1 MPRFNYVARDHSG
14 AALTGE
20 LTAGSPADVARLLRT
35 EGKFLVRIQ
44 EALAAPQHAAQPAIG
59 WQRLRQDEVI
69 SFATQLAGMIDTGVP
84 IAEALEA
91 SIDGTPPG
99 GFRSVVEDLIQRV
112 QEGSDF
118 SAALAAHPKA
128 FSPLFVHMI
137 RASEST
143 GLMGTMLRRVAD
155 YLTNQREI
163 RKKIKGAMMY
173 PCCLLVFAL
182 GATIFLLTYVIP
194 KFAAIY
200 AGRAATLPLPT
211 RILMGVS
218 NGLVNHW
225 LGLAMGTVA
234 AVTAVILFFRSRS
247 GGLAAD
253 WLRLN
258 TPVIGPM
265 YQKACLTRALR
276 TLGSMITAGVSV
288 LEAVTITR
296 DVVGN
301 RIFGRMFAEA
311 YTKVEHGEQLSAA
324 LQGARY
330 MPRTTWQ
337 MLHAGERSGQ
347 LGSVMDRVA
356 DLAESDLQLSIR
368 TVTQFIEPAMIVVM
382 GTIIGGIALAVLLPI
397 FQMSKVMTS

>member
-1 MPRFNYVARDHSG
+1 MPKFSYLARDNRG

-20 LTAGSPADVARLLRT
+20 LSAGSPADVARLLRA

-44 EALAAPQHAAQPAIG
+44 EALAGPQKAVEPVVG
-59 WQRLRQDEVI
+59 WYRISPDEII

-91 SIDGTPPG
+91 SIDGSPPG
-99 GFRSVVEDLIQRV
+99 GFRTVVEDLIERV
-112 QEGSDF
+112 QSGSDF
-118 SAALAAHPKA
+118 SAALAAHPQV

-155 YLTNQREI
+155 YLIGQRDL
-163 RKKIKGAMMY
+163 RKKIKGAMLY

-182 GATIFLLTYVIP
+182 GATVFLLTFVIP

-211 RILMGVS
+211 RILMAVS
-218 NGLVNHW
+218 DGLVSHW
-225 LGLAMGTVA
+225 AAFALGAAA
-234 AVTAVILFFRSRS
+234 AVVGIVGFFRSQR
-247 GGLAAD
+247 GGVAAD

-258 TPVIGPM
+258 LPLIGPM
-265 YQKACLTRALR
+265 YRRACLTRALR
-276 TLGSMITAGVSV
+276 TLGSMISAGVSV
-288 LEAVTITR
+288 LEAVTITG

-301 RIFGRMFAEA
+301 GIFRRMFTDA
-311 YTKVEHGEQLSAA
+311 YTRVEHGEQLSAA
-324 LQGARY
+324 LQGNKY

-347 LGSVMDRVA
+347 LGPVMDRIA
-356 DLAESDLQLSIR
+356 DLSESDLQLSIR
-368 TVTQFIEPAMIVVM
+368 TVTQFIEPAMIVIM

-397 FQMSKVMTS
+397 FQMSKVMTG